1 MESENNIIQ
10 EFYEYIAS
18 NPAKELHNIL
28 AGISSNENYL
38 GKKIYQAMK
47 SGKEKN
53 RFVWF
58 AENAYGYSSYALYN
72 AIDGKIYCLSYS
84 MAKLNQYSV
93 IEDETDFD
101 PYIIILN
108 KKSEL

>member
-1 MESENNIIQ
+1 MESENNKIQ
-10 EFYEYIAS
+10 EFYQYIAS
-18 NPAKELHNIL
+18 NQATELHNIL
-28 AGISSNENYL
+28 AGISSGENYF
-38 GKKIYQAMK
+38 GKETYQAMK
-47 SGKEKN
+47 CGEEKAT
-53 RFVWF
+53 FVWF

-84 MAKLNQYSV
+84 MAKLNQYAV

-108 KKSEL
+108 KK